1 MTDVDK
7 EEIAALRAEVAR
19 LAAQQETRP
28 GPTHRVP
35 MAVYAIAVVAVAFM
49 LGAAYFASPFLALH
63 DLQQAAR
70 TGDRDRLDQLVDFP
84 RVRENLKAKV
94 DAYVLQSMRSDPGMA
109 NNPFAGLG
117 ALIVPAIADRAI
129 DTYVTPDGIAVAV
142 NNGTPP
148 KLSASDAAAAP
159 SQAVASALKASPSF
173 TDLDHFKV
181 ALSRSDAPGTRLT
194 LVLERHGLFGWK
206 LTRIDFDFPAAPS
219 STPPAAAPV
228 AQETPTPSDA
238 DTANSETAYAAAKLA
253 AADFII
259 THPSAS
265 DAEIAAAAAAAARQV
280 GDTDAKNTGDYAA
293 SDAKDWVATRKSNG
307 FPPLATPAELA
318 ANDAAADAAER
329 RECAKMSPEDRNAVC
344 SAAAP
349 DEPSRGAHYFPK
361 VGACFDTQVAS
372 VASRLEDSPDS
383 GDEVGYTDGHSQ
395 VSYDTSR
402 VVRAFHVGDPIRLC
416 VTDLPGHCPPTDDRG
431 IGFVAIN
438 GRTGG
443 RWEASDSEHG
453 CGGA

>member
-19 LAAQQETRP
+19 LAAQQDARRSP
-28 GPTHRVP
+28 KQRVP
-35 MAVYAIAVVAVAFM
+35 MAVYAIAVAAAALVFA
-49 LGAAYFASPFLALH
+49 AAYFASPFLALH

-84 RVRENLKAKV
+84 RVRENLKAKI

-129 DTYVTPDGIAVAV
+129 DTYVTPDGIAAAV

-148 KLSASDAAAAP
+148 KLNASDAAAQ
-159 SQAVASALKASPSF
+159 SQAVASRLNTSPSF
-173 TDLDHFKV
+173 ADLDHFKV

-206 LTRIDFDFPAAPS
+206 LTRLDFDFPAVPS
-219 STPPAAAPV
+219 SVPPAASPVVQEAP
-228 AQETPTPSDA
+228 PPSDG
-238 DTANSETAYAAAKLA
+238 DTANSEGAYAAAKLA

-259 THPSAS
+259 AHPAAT
-265 DAEIAAAAAAAARQV
+265 DPEIAAAAAAAARQA

-307 FPPLATPAELA
+307 FPPLTTPAELA
-318 ANDAAADAAER
+318 ANDAAADAAEQ

-344 SAAAP
+344 SPSAAE
-349 DEPSRGAHYFPK
+349 EPSRGAHYFPK

-372 VASRLEDSPDS
+372 VASRLENTPDS